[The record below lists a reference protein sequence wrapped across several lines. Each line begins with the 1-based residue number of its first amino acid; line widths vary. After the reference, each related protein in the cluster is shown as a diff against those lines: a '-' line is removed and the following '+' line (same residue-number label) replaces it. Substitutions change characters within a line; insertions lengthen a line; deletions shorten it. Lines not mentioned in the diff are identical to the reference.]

1 MSTRAKFRCVEAVRK
16 LTTGAWGDEK
26 MADSVYLTF
35 NAVMGLENAEWSRYT
50 PSGNLTINIT
60 NPALFDQFV
69 VGRDYYIDI
78 SPTQNVLEEKI

>member
-1 MSTRAKFRCVEAVRK
+1 MNTRARFRCIEVVRK
-16 LTTGAWGDEK
+16 LTTGAWGPEK
-26 MADSVYLTF
+26 MADSVVLTF
-35 NAVMGLENAEWSRYT
+35 NAVMGPENTEWSKYT

-78 SPTQNVLEEKI
+78 SPTQNVLGEKI